1 MSHETTSQRW
11 HIETDGHDW
20 PTDLPTEER
29 EPLIEMV
36 RRVLDTGNAK
46 KYGMSLSDVERQATY
61 AAERDFHKVPTFRRA
76 ALWDFRYACIER
88 ALRACDAEQRWH
100 AKE

>member
-1 MSHETTSQRW
+1 MSHETTLQRW
-11 HIETDGHDW
+11 HIETDATDW
-20 PTDLPTEER
+20 PSGFPKEER
-29 EPLIEMV
+29 EPLTDMV
-36 RRVLDTGNAK
+36 RAVLVNRFDGRGGT
-46 KYGMSLSDVERQATY
+46 LLDIERQVTY

>member
-11 HIETDGHDW
+11 HIETDGHGW
-20 PTDLPTEER
+20 PTGLPTEER

-36 RRVLDTGNAK
+36 KAALARFGAK
-46 KYGMSLSDVERQATY
+46 GGSLVDIERQVTY